1 MGQLVKNSG
10 HLSSNSLYN
19 EKNPKNRLHFPHG
32 LVIIP
37 LVYPGVAQLV
47 ARLLW
52 EFDRVET
59 SCHNPNRKI
68 R

>member
-1 MGQLVKNSG
+1 MQQEFL
-10 HLSSNSLYN
+10 LIFSLAWC
-19 EKNPKNRLHFPHG
+19 
-32 LVIIP
+32 IIRFQ
-37 LVYPGVAQLV
+37 YPGVAQLV

-59 SCHNPNRKI
+59 SCHNPNRKT